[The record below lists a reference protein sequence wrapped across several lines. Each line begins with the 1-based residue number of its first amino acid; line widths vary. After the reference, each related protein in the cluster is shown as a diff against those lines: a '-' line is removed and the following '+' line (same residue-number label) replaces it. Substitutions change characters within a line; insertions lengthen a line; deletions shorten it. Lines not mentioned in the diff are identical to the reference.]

1 MTTFTMAVGLPGCG
15 KSTYYEHLSH
25 YENIMRVS
33 SDEIRDRYFGDV
45 NDQTHNGEVFQIA
58 IKETIQLLKAGE
70 NVYFDATNI
79 NRKKRISLLKNLKK
93 ATRSLDIHWKVIIFA
108 VPADVCIERQ
118 EKRVRKVPQEVIY
131 RMMKNFHVPAY
142 FEGWDEIITLPAA
155 ERRFDAEEYLM
166 ETVDIPHDNPHHEL
180 SVGEHMICADR
191 KMADILGRPAVIP
204 RSDYILLAAA
214 RYHDIGKPFCKR
226 IDEETGIAH
235 YYNHDKVGGYMILC
249 HLKDYKGHKMTRED
263 IRKVALLVEY
273 HMSPFN
279 PAYAD
284 IIKKLPSDFV
294 EAIETLHSA
303 DLAAH

>member
-15 KSTYYEHLSH
+15 KSTYYGHLSQ
-25 YENIMRVS
+25 YEDIDRVS
-33 SDEIRDRYFGDV
+33 SDEIRERCFGDV

-58 IKETIQLLKAGE
+58 IKEIIQLLKAGR

-79 NRKKRISLLKNLKK
+79 NRKKRISLLKSLKR
-93 ATRSLDIHWKVIIFA
+93 ATRSLDIHWKAIIFA

-118 EKRVRKVPQEVIY
+118 EKRIRKVPQEVIY
-131 RMMKNFHVPAY
+131 RMMRNFHVPAY

-166 ETVDIPHDNPHHEL
+166 LAVDIPHDNPHHEL
-180 SVGEHMICADR
+180 SVGEHMICAD
-191 KMADILGRPAVIP
+191 KEMANLLGRPAVIT

-214 RYHDIGKPFCKR
+214 RYHDIGKPLCKSY
-226 IDEETGIAH
+226 DETGVAH

-249 HLKDYKGHKMTRED
+249 HLRSYKGKELPQED

-273 HMSPFN
+273 HMTPFN
-279 PAYAD
+279 PGYAD
-284 IIKKLPSDFV
+284 IIQKLPSDFV
-294 EAIETLHSA
+294 DAIETLHSA

>member
-1 MTTFTMAVGLPGCG
+1 MKEAV
-15 KSTYYEHLSH
+15 E
-25 YENIMRVS
+25 
-33 SDEIRDRYFGDV
+33 
-45 NDQTHNGEVFQIA
+45 
-58 IKETIQLLKAGE
+58 LLQDGR

-79 NRKKRISLLKNLKK
+79 SRKKRISLLKSLKK
-93 ATRSLDIHWKVIIFA
+93 VTRSLDIHWKVIIFA
-108 VPADVCIERQ
+108 VPVDVCVERQ
-118 EKRVRKVPQEVIY
+118 EKRARKVPQEIIY
-131 RMMKNFHVPAY
+131 RMAKNFNVPAY
-142 FEGWDEIITLPAA
+142 FEGWDEIITLPVA

-180 SVGEHMICADR
+180 SVGEHMICADK

-249 HLKDYKGHKMTRED
+249 HLNNYKGKELPRED
-263 IRKVALLVEY
+263 IRKIALLVEY
-273 HMSPFN
+273 HMSSFN

-294 EAIETLHSA
+294 KAIEILHLA